1 VNFGGAI
8 RRGVKWTVGTLAVLL
23 ALLLVLLIGFRVAA
37 ALRETG
43 ERRPTASRMVATPLG
58 QVAVQLSGPA
68 NGRRIILI
76 GGTAGWSGFW
86 RNIAAHLAARGWRVI
101 AVDLPPFGY
110 SEHDTRGR
118 YDRASQAARLEAVRA
133 ALGGDGAVVVGHS
146 FGAGA
151 ALELA
156 LRSRGLSR
164 LVLVDP
170 ALGPLDPAAQSGG
183 LSGWA
188 MGQSWI
194 MQPVTSASMT
204 NPLLTGR
211 MLRSMLARTE
221 AADAWIE
228 TIGQP
233 MRRRGTTAAYA
244 AWLPALFASDD
255 GGLSFR
261 SAEVRRLRV
270 SLHLI
275 WGEADSV
282 TPIAQGEALAR
293 VVRPAS
299 FARLPGVGHIP
310 HIEDEARFLAALDA
324 AIGEPR

>member
-1 VNFGGAI
+1 MIERLV
-8 RRGVKWTVGTLAVLL
+8 RLVLKGVGWLL
-23 ALLLVLLIGFRVAA
+23 GLVVALLLVFRVVAWA
-37 ALRETG
+37 GESETA
-43 ERRPTASRMVATPLG
+43 RPSQTSMVATPLG
-58 QVAVQLSGPA
+58 RVAVQLSGPED
-68 NGRRIILI
+68 GRRIVLI

-86 RNIAAHLAARGWRVI
+86 RNVAAHLAARGWRVV

-110 SEHDTRGR
+110 SEHDRQGR
-118 YDRASQAARLEAVRA
+118 YDRTSQAARLEAVRA
-133 ALGGDGAVVVGHS
+133 ATGGEGAVVVGHS

-156 LRSRGLSR
+156 LRSRGVSR

-170 ALGPLDPAAQSGG
+170 ALGPLDPAPQGG
-183 LSGWA
+183 GIAGWA
-188 MGQSWI
+188 LGQNWI
-194 MQPVTSASMT
+194 AQPVTSASMT

-211 MLRSMLARTE
+211 MLRSMLAKTE
-221 AADAWIE
+221 AADAWVE
-228 TIGQP
+228 TVRQP

-261 SAEVRRLRV
+261 SAEVRRLRAP
-270 SLHLI
+270 LHLI
-275 WGEADSV
+275 WGEADTV
-282 TPIAQGEALAR
+282 TRIAQGEALAQ

-310 HIEDEARFLAALDA
+310 HIENEAGFLAALDA
-324 AIGEPR
+324 AIGEAR